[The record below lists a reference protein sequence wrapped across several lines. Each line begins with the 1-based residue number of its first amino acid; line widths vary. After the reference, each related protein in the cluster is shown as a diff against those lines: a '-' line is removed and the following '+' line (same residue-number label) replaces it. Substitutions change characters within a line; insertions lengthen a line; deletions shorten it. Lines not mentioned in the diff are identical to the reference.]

1 MYWLLEIDEQ
11 DRVREKIEKIE
22 KDLSYYTPRRDQSEQ
37 IFPFNGRKDRA
48 VASLIINSL
57 IEGEETTVCDPF
69 AGSGT
74 FAYSALDQKCK
85 VLANEWEP
93 FTYRMMT
100 APFNQIP
107 PYEQV
112 ENALELINS
121 KVAQK
126 MFNLYKTKCP
136 KCGREIMFE
145 SIFYDR
151 VPLEYYNP
159 QKHERLGEN
168 GENVIFRSKQYKC
181 ECGCKEKLFDEY
193 DQQVVDAIPEP
204 HFISYSIIE
213 NPRINFSKPEFTEY
227 GNLFSKRQKC
237 AVLLLMKAISELPD
251 GIRPFMED
259 VFYSMAHLAKYVDYR
274 GKSQDNHCPEKQI
287 REYNLLYKFRERA
300 KERYEYL
307 NSQNFNTKDI
317 KVSCNDFRLFLSNI
331 DISSVDII
339 ITDPPYGDNAQY
351 FEHAQRVQP
360 LMGYYLRKDKER
372 LKKEVVVSNSPE
384 RKDKNDREQFLK
396 DIETLFKEGARI
408 IKDHG
413 YFVLY
418 FRPTQSDWLSDL
430 NKLKTFGRKNGLEP
444 LISLPVDNN
453 DPSMRVLASAA
464 WTFKKDVCFIF
475 IKLKES
481 ERRWYEKDEDIDE
494 IVYLAAK
501 EAATNDSVPFTFD
514 TFLESLKK
522 QLRAKKLSLMMTP
535 QNMAKF
541 QSTLQ
546 RFAYQKDALYIM
558 KGGLNPYITMNR
570 DMDAVSRL
578 REFAPEIVE
587 RLDENPDGFTFED
600 YVIALSTYLENGT
613 KAIIQQLHE
622 KNMLVPHLLL
632 EYAEK
637 DPLTE
642 RFHMKSLEND
652 SPDISGKIN
661 IRRMDAYDF
670 EKLCTDFFKKL
681 GYIKAERIGGAGDRG
696 VDILL
701 TNSQGEFEI
710 AQCKRYKKGNN
721 VGSTPIQ
728 RVDSFARTRHAI
740 KSWVI
745 TTSDFTPDGRSE
757 AELAGVKII
766 NGIELIKMLNR
777 IYPNVYT
784 L

>member
-1 MYWLLEIDEQ
+1 MYWLLDIEEQ
-11 DRVREKIEKIE
+11 EKVREKIENIE
-22 KDLSYYTPRRDQSEQ
+22 RILSYYTPKRDQSEQ
-37 IFPFNGRKDRA
+37 VFPFNGRKDRTIA
-48 VASLIINSL
+48 GLIIESL
-57 IEGEETTVCDPF
+57 TEGEGNTVCDPF

-74 FAYSALDQKCK
+74 FAYSALDQGCK
-85 VLANEWEP
+85 VYANEWEP

-100 APFNQIP
+100 APFNTIP
-107 PYEQV
+107 SFDQV
-112 ENALELINS
+112 ENALESIKS
-121 KVAQK
+121 KVSSN
-126 MFNLYKTKCP
+126 MFNLYRTKCP
-136 KCGREIMFE
+136 KCGRELMFE

-151 VPLEYYNP
+151 VPLEYFNP
-159 QKHERLGEN
+159 QKHDRLGAN
-168 GENVIFRSKQYKC
+168 GENVIFRSKKYKC
-181 ECGCKEKLFDEY
+181 ACGCKEKKFD
-193 DQQVVDAIPEP
+193 DFDKKVIDAVAEP

-213 NPRINFSKPEFTEY
+213 NPRINFSKPEFTIY

-251 GIRPFMED
+251 NIRPFMED

-287 REYNLLYKFRERA
+287 REYNLYYKFLEKAIERFD
-300 KERYEYL
+300 YL
-307 NSQNFNTKDI
+307 NSQKFNPKSI
-317 KVSCNDFRLFLSNI
+317 RVSCNDFRDFLSGIKSSSI
-331 DISSVDII
+331 DIL

-396 DIETLFKEGARI
+396 DIEILFREGSRVV
-408 IKDHG
+408 KDHEF
-413 YFVLY
+413 FVLY
-418 FRPTQSDWLSDL
+418 FRPTQDDWLSDL

-444 LISLPVDNN
+444 LISLPIDTK
-453 DPSMRVLASAA
+453 DPSMRILASAA

-475 IKLKES
+475 LKLKED

-501 EAATNDSVPFTFD
+501 EAATEKSEPFTFD
-514 TFLESLKK
+514 SFLESLKK
-522 QLRAKKLSLMMTP
+522 QLRAKKLSLMMMP
-535 QNMAKF
+535 QNIVKF
-541 QSTLQ
+541 QKTLC
-546 RFAYQKDALYIM
+546 RFAYQRDALFIM

-578 REFAPEIVE
+578 REFAPEVVE
-587 RLDENPDGFTFED
+587 RLDENPEGFTFED
-600 YVIALSTYLENGT
+600 YVIALSSYLENGT

-622 KNMLVPHLLL
+622 KNMLIPHLLL

-637 DPLTE
+637 DPDTE
-642 RFHMKSLEND
+642 RFHMKSVEND
-652 SPDISGKIN
+652 NIDVSGKISL
-661 IRRMDAYDF
+661 RKMDAYDF
-670 EKLCTDFFKKL
+670 EELVTDFFKKL

-745 TTSDFTPDGRSE
+745 TTSDFTLDGRSE
-757 AELAGVKII
+757 AELAGVKIV
-766 NGIELIKMLNR
+766 NGVELIRMLDR
-777 IYPNVYT
+777 LYPNTYT

>member
-1 MYWLLEIDEQ
+1 MYWLLDIEEQ
-11 DRVREKIEKIE
+11 EKVREKIVKIE
-22 KDLSYYTPRRDQSEQ
+22 KILSYYTPRRDQAEQ
-37 IFPFNGRKDRA
+37 VFPFNGRKDRTIA
-48 VASLIINSL
+48 GHIISSL
-57 IEGEETTVCDPF
+57 IEGEENTVCDPF

-74 FAYSALDQKCK
+74 FVYSALDNNCK

-93 FTYRMMT
+93 FTYRMMS
-100 APFNQIP
+100 ASFNQIP
-107 PYEQV
+107 SSELIDK
-112 ENALELINS
+112 ALETIKS
-121 KVAQK
+121 KVESK
-126 MFNLYKTKCP
+126 MFNLYRTKCP
-136 KCGREIMFE
+136 KCGKELMFE

-151 VPLEYYNP
+151 VPLEYYTP
-159 QKHERLGEN
+159 QKHDRLGQN

-181 ECGCKEKLFDEY
+181 KCGCKEKLFDNY
-193 DQQVVDAIPEP
+193 DQKVIDAIHEP
-204 HFISYSIIE
+204 KFISYSIIE
-213 NPRINFSKPEFTEY
+213 NPRINFSKPEFTVY
-227 GNLFSKRQKC
+227 SNLFSKRQKN
-237 AVLLLMKAISELPD
+237 AVLLLKKAISELPD
-251 GIRPFMED
+251 NIRPFMEE

-287 REYNLLYKFRERA
+287 REYNLYYKFLEKV
-300 KERYEYL
+300 KERLVYL
-307 NSQNFNTKDI
+307 KTQNFNKNDV
-317 KVSCNDFRLFLSNI
+317 KLYCEDFRIFLSKINTSSI
-331 DISSVDII
+331 DIL

-384 RKDKNDREQFLK
+384 RKDKHDRDQFLK
-396 DIETLFKEGARI
+396 DIEILFKEGARV

-430 NKLKTFGRKNGLEP
+430 NKLKTFGRKYGLEP
-444 LISLPVDNN
+444 LISMPIDNN
-453 DPSMRVLASAA
+453 DPSLRVLASAA

-475 IKLKES
+475 LKLKES
-481 ERRWYEKDEDIDE
+481 ERRWYENDEDIDE
-494 IVYLAAK
+494 IVYLAAN
-501 EAATNDSVPFTFD
+501 ESAGENSVPFTFE
-514 TFLESLKK
+514 TFLEALKK
-522 QLRAKKLSLMMTP
+522 QLRAKRLSLMMKP
-535 QNMAKF
+535 QNITKF
-541 QSTLQ
+541 HSTLQ
-546 RFAYQKDALYIM
+546 RFAYQNDALYHK

-578 REFAPEIVE
+578 REFAPDVVQK
-587 RLDENPDGFTFED
+587 LDKNPEGFTFED
-600 YVIALSTYLENGT
+600 YVIELSTYLENGT
-613 KAIIQQLHE
+613 KTIIQQLHE

-642 RFHMKSLEND
+642 RFHMKAVESD
-652 SPDISGKIN
+652 SIEGSDKIC
-661 IRRMDAYDF
+661 IRKMDAYDF

-728 RVDSFARTRHAI
+728 RVDSFARTRHAV

-757 AELAGVKII
+757 AELAGVKIV
-766 NGIELIKMLNR
+766 NGSELIKMLNR